1 MNEQT
6 IPASVYIICKNEAQ
20 HIERALESVKMFE
33 DIVVVDSGS
42 EDDTLRIAAR
52 YTDRIYHRDWE
63 GFAVQKS
70 YALSLCK
77 HKWVLNI
84 DADEE
89 VSPQLREEIL
99 ETIREDRID
108 GLDIRISSRFL
119 GGWNHPWSKFNRRIR
134 FFRKEKGHYPPKL
147 VHESIVVDGKVAKA
161 KGFIYDY
168 GIVDLSTHLRKIDT
182 YATLRA
188 KEKYAKGKRASIFKL
203 LFVFPM
209 AFFKSFV
216 LKRGFLNGIRG
227 FVAAMNAA
235 YYAFLKE
242 AKLYEKERINS
253 DENR

>member
-1 MNEQT
+1 
-6 IPASVYIICKNEAQ
+6 
-20 HIERALESVKMFE
+20 MFE

-52 YTDRIYHRDWE
+52 YTDRIYRRDWE
-63 GFAVQKS
+63 GFAAQKS

-77 HKWVLNI
+77 YEWVLNI

-89 VSPQLREEIL
+89 VSPELREEIL
-99 ETIREDRID
+99 ETMREDRID

-119 GGWNHPWSKFNRRIR
+119 GGWNHPRSKFNRRIR
-134 FFRKEKGHYPPKL
+134 FFRKAKGYYPPKL

-188 KEKYAKGKRASIFKL
+188 EEKYAKGKRASVIKL
-203 LFVFPM
+203 LFVFPL

-242 AKLYEKERINS
+242 AKLYEKERVES